1 MITPPQKNWLEWSVF
16 AVGLALLLAI
26 VGYLVARAL
35 GDGSEPAALHVEVG
49 EAWSPPDAPALHVVS
64 VTVRNNGGRSAAE
77 VDVEVVLP
85 GEPPERRELTFDHGA
100 QYFWVDDE
108 RFARV
113 ARAWW
118 DSHGQNFETHQEM
131 VPELD
136 HVMAAL
142 IDDLGDRLFG

>member
-49 EAWSPPDAPALHVVS
+49 EAWSPPDAPALHAVS
-64 VTVRNNGGRSAAE
+64 VTVRNDGGRSAAE

-85 GEPPERRELTFDHGA
+85 GEPPERRELTFDHVPHGSSRSGA
-100 QYFWVDDE
+100 LT
-108 RFARV
+108 FAHRPEPGQLRPRV
-113 ARAWW
+113 
-118 DSHGQNFETHQEM
+118 
-131 VPELD
+131 
-136 HVMAAL
+136 
-142 IDDLGDRLFG
+142 LGYLEP